1 MPLLIFLL
9 VHLKP
14 GKEKK
19 RKTETIGFRLV
30 TSSPGLGD
38 NALEFVDLSLGTAEG
53 TELYENKHVS
63 QTRYWIIA
71 GGFRDALSSSRAY
84 GHACP

>member
-19 RKTETIGFRLV
+19 RKTETIVFRLV

-53 TELYENKHVS
+53 SELYENKNVS
-63 QTRYWIIA
+63 QTRY
-71 GGFRDALSSSRAY
+71 
-84 GHACP
+84 